1 MNAWT
6 TDELR
11 QGLDQVDRVV
21 RLLRVYPNTGS
32 LLAKGAEAGMRREQG
47 LRMMETLDEHEAK
60 DQVTACLFLLQELL
74 TSRLKDRE
82 AAPSGKR

>member
-6 TDELR
+6 TDEIRL
-11 QGLDQVDRVV
+11 GLDDVDRVI
-21 RLLRVYPNTGS
+21 RRLRVYPNTGYI
-32 LLAKGAEAGMRREQG
+32 LAKDAEAAMRREQG
-47 LRMMETLDEHEAK
+47 RRVMEALDEHEAK

-74 TSRLKDRE
+74 TARLRARE